1 MRKVV
6 ASAPSKP
13 GHPRITRW
21 QAPTG
26 RWLQPGKRFKIKD
39 VPGRRHMAGEWVF
52 IAYVEAPT
60 PYVECRKYDGGRSNV
75 RAVDP
80 ARVFEVS
87 NDVVEE
93 R

>member
-1 MRKVV
+1 M
-6 ASAPSKP
+6 KP
-13 GHPRITRW
+13 VISNSPTNIPERITRW

-26 RWLQPGKRFKIKD
+26 RWLSPGKRFKIRD
-39 VPGRRHMAGEWVF
+39 VPGCRHMGGEWVF
-52 IAYVEAPT
+52 IAYVAAPN
-60 PYVECRKYDGGRSNV
+60 PYVECRKHSENHANI

-80 ARVFEVS
+80 DRIFEVS